1 LEVLVTGGNGYI
13 AKSLATALGSKYNI
27 TPVTRNDFDL
37 TDTRATCAWLKDKY
51 FDVVLHTAIVG
62 GSRLDQ
68 DTHDVVDQNLLM
80 YYNLLGNRESYGK
93 FINFGSGA
101 EQFQPHSPYGSSKK
115 IIADSVANTENF
127 YNIRIFGIFDEN
139 ELDRRFILSNMIRY
153 INKEPMVIHENRMMD
168 FFYMKDLVSVVE
180 YYIEQSQLSKQVN
193 CCYNEKYT
201 LYAIAQMINQLGDY
215 EVPIEVP
222 SKSVSSYYCGE
233 SILPPINTIGLKSGI
248 LNMFEQLQKGYSYYE

>member
-1 LEVLVTGGNGYI
+1 M
-13 AKSLATALGSKYNI
+13 
-27 TPVTRNDFDL
+27 
-37 TDTRATCAWLKDKY
+37 
-51 FDVVLHTAIVG
+51 VLHTAIVG

-80 YYNLLGNRESYGK
+80 YYNLVGNRESYDK

-115 IIADSVANTENF
+115 IIADSVSNTENF

-139 ELDRRFILSNMIRY
+139 ELDRRFILSNMLRY
-153 INKEPMVIHENRMMD
+153 INKDPMVIHENRMMD
-168 FFYMKDLVSVVE
+168 FFYMKDLISVVE

-215 EVPIEVP
+215 NVPIEVP

-233 SILPPINTIGLKSGI
+233 SILPPINTIGLQSGI
-248 LNMFEQLQKGYSYYE
+248 LNMFEQLQKRI

>member
-1 LEVLVTGGNGYI
+1 MRVLVTGANGYV
-13 AKSLATALGSKYNI
+13 ARSLIQNFSNKYDMVGI
-27 TPVTRNDFDL
+27 SRDDFDL
-37 TDTRATCAWLKDKY
+37 TDTRATCEWFADNH

-62 GSRLDQ
+62 GNRLNQ
-68 DTHDVVDQNLLM
+68 DTHDVTDQNLLM

-101 EQFQPHSPYGSSKK
+101 EQFQPHSPYGISKK
-115 IIADSVANTENF
+115 IIADSVANTEDF
-127 YNIRIFGIFDEN
+127 YNIRIFGVFDEN
-139 ELDRRFILSNMIRY
+139 ELDRRFILSNMLRY
-153 INKEPMVIHENRMMD
+153 LNKESMIIHENKLMD

-180 YYIEQSQLSKQVN
+180 YYIEHSQLSKQVN

-201 LYAIAQMINQLGDY
+201 LYSIAQMINQLSDY
-215 EVPIEVP
+215 DVPIEVP

-233 SILPPINTIGLKSGI
+233 SILPPINIIGLQSGI

>member
-13 AKSLATALGSKYNI
+13 AKSLATALGGKYNI

-68 DTHDVVDQNLLM
+68 DTYDIVDQNLLM
-80 YYNLLGNRESYGK
+80 YYNLLGNKESYGK

-101 EQFQPHSPYGSSKK
+101 EQFQPHSPYGISKK
-115 IIADSVANTENF
+115 IIANSVDNTENS

-139 ELDRRFILSNMIRY
+139 ELDRRFIRSNIIRY
-153 INKEPMVIHENRMMD
+153 IKKEPMVVHQNKLMD

-180 YYIEQSQLSKQVN
+180 YYIDNMQLSKQVN
-193 CCYNEKYT
+193 CCYKEKYT
-201 LYAIAQMINQLGDY
+201 LYNIASFINELSGH
-215 EVPIEVP
+215 EVSIEIP
-222 SKSVSSYYCGE
+222 SMDITDFYCGD

-248 LNMFEQLQKGYSYYE
+248 LNMFKELKKG

>member
-1 LEVLVTGGNGYI
+1 MEVLVTGGNGYI

-27 TPVTRNDFDL
+27 TPVTRKDFDL
-37 TDTRATCAWLKDKY
+37 TDTRATCDWFGDKY
-51 FDVVLHTAIVG
+51 FDVILHTAIVG

-68 DTHDVVDQNLLM
+68 DTHDVIDQNLLM

-101 EQFQPHSPYGSSKK
+101 EQFQPQSPYGISKK
-115 IIADSVANTENF
+115 IIADSVANTENS

-139 ELDRRFILSNMIRY
+139 ELDRRFIRSNMIRY
-153 INKEPMVIHENRMMD
+153 INKKPMVVHENKLMD

-180 YYIEQSQLSKQVN
+180 YYINNIQLSKEVN
-193 CCYNEKYT
+193 CCYTEKYT
-201 LYAIAQMINQLGDY
+201 LHSIATFINELSGHQ
-215 EVPIEVP
+215 VPIEIP
-222 SKSVSSYYCGE
+222 STRISGFYCGD

-248 LNMFEQLQKGYSYYE
+248 LNMFKEMQKRI